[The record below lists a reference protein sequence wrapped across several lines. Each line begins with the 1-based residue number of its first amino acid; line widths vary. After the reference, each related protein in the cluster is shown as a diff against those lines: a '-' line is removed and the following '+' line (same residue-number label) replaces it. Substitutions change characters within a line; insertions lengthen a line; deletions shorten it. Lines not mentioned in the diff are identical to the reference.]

1 MNEEPRFDHN
11 SETTHEGQ
19 TRKDRLVRYQ
29 AEKRIAA
36 ELVAEMLEKANTPDT
51 SPPRS
56 DHDRQMTEAPK
67 ESARRYVQMRNERT
81 ESSGR
86 TMSVSLD
93 PDDNLEVSG
102 DSYHPD
108 PMPGS
113 DSGDHEWGYKIRHSD
128 LPELIGLLGGNPGD
142 DIIDL
147 LAQNFTGSRADEFER
162 VVRDSGI
169 EQVDYWCWP

>member
-1 MNEEPRFDHN
+1 V
-11 SETTHEGQ
+11 TITL
-19 TRKDRLVRYQ
+19 T
-29 AEKRIAA
+29 
-36 ELVAEMLEKANTPDT
+36 T
-51 SPPRS
+51 SPERC
-56 DHDRQMTEAPK
+56 DCNGQMTETP
-67 ESARRYVQMRNERT
+67 EEPTRRYVQMRNERT

-86 TMSVSLD
+86 TMSVSLE

-102 DSYHPD
+102 DSFHPD

-113 DSGDHEWGYKIRHSD
+113 DSGDHEWRYKIRNSD

-147 LAQNFTGSRADEFER
+147 LAQNFTGSKADEFER
-162 VVRDSGI
+162 IVRDSDI